1 MLSGPTKTDLTSI
14 ANYRSRRA
22 SRDCLDLDRHRRD
35 YARIRIRADRD
46 QIRAREVWIQERLGE
61 RRYRQLKMRLSG
73 ALRLLGE
80 SWHVHVGADEG
91 CSTRCR
97 LRDRLSAY
105 PHFTPANTPQQPVS
119 R

>member
-46 QIRAREVWIQERLGE
+46 QIRAREVCIQERLGE
-61 RRYRQLKMRLSG
+61 RKYRQLKMRLSG

-80 SWHVHVGADEG
+80 SWHVHVGMLDKGAD
-91 CSTRCR
+91 
-97 LRDRLSAY
+97 SATA
-105 PHFTPANTPQQPVS
+105 FQLTLTSTPANTPQQPAS

>member
-46 QIRAREVWIQERLGE
+46 QIWAREVWIQERLGE
-61 RRYRQLKMRLSG
+61 RKYRQLKMHLSG
-73 ALRLLGE
+73 ALRPLGE
-80 SWHVHVGADEG
+80 SWHVHVGAG

-105 PHFTPANTPQQPVS
+105 PDFHGNRPQQPTS